1 MIEYKKTNWQKN
13 TQLSPALFNNIEN
26 GISACVE
33 EINKVGEWAKSEDKP
48 KYTAD
53 EVGAMSEKVI
63 ELHEM
68 NGAAHDYLFT
78 HHVHKADTVEGLAE
92 LIEKLDEVRATLSTL
107 KGSVTKLTTRVK
119 VLEEKLKED

>member
-26 GISACVE
+26 GIANCVAKLNR
-33 EINKVGEWAKSEDKP
+33 IGDWAETETKP
-48 KYTAD
+48 KYTAE
-53 EVGAMSEKVI
+53 EVGAMSDRVI

-68 NGAAHDYLFT
+68 NGSAHSYLFT
-78 HHVHKADTVEGLAE
+78 HHSHSAEAIDGLSEALNTLNE
-92 LIEKLDEVRATLSTL
+92 IKSTLSTL

-119 VLEEKLKED
+119 ALEDKMKEE